1 MYFELGK
8 SHGEN
13 VAELGW
19 RTRQKEVKLVLLFLQ
34 R

>member
-1 MYFELGK
+1 MYIELDE
-8 SHGEN
+8 SHGKN

-19 RTRQKEVKLVLLFLQ
+19 RTRQEEAKLVLLFLQ